1 MRRLAPAVVCAG
13 NTFHNLLPISHS
25 IKMLCHNTTN
35 TCIYSQPFLFSSH
48 TFGFLSLPSCSTTNT
63 TRGGVRRGAS
73 PAVFLRCFQSII
85 FLPCATSYWVQA
97 DAKWHPCGPKLLSAI
112 LLAALLCQHAPSCFH
127 KVITLTKKK
136 TLWRQQKKKKK
147 SVENENSEL

>member
-1 MRRLAPAVVCAG
+1 MRRLTPAVVCAG

-35 TCIYSQPFLFSSH
+35 TCIYSQPFLLSSH
-48 TFGFLSLPSCSTTNT
+48 TFGFLSLSSCSTTNT
-63 TRGGVRRGAS
+63 TKGVRRGAS
-73 PAVFLRCFQSII
+73 PAVFLRCFESII

-127 KVITLTKKK
+127 KVITLTKKNLV
-136 TLWRQQKKKKK
+136 TPVKKKK